1 MRARNFNYDWPYA
14 CGVWLK
20 YVLTSGLVQEFDLI
34 NGMKPGSRNLKGRN
48 PKKNP
53 KVLVKRAS
61 DSPAPPL
68 QHENNSCGLQPQG
81 EERGGNTF
89 PAGSVILG
97 RDGCAPVQ
105 T

>member
-1 MRARNFNYDWPYA
+1 M
-14 CGVWLK
+14 
-20 YVLTSGLVQEFDLI
+20 QEFIDLI
-34 NGMKPGSRNLKGRN
+34 NAMNPGSRNLKGRN

-97 RDGCAPVQ
+97 KDGCAPRPDLTATSYAKSVQ
-105 T
+105 DLEATNAHVSQGR